1 MGKFHWEVIV
11 HHKVEKTL
19 KRLHGEVLERILK
32 AFHSLEENPRPS
44 GAKKMRGY
52 KNLFRV
58 RVGDWRIIYT
68 INDEELIILILTV
81 ASRGKA
87 YKKY

>member
-1 MGKFHWEVIV
+1 M
-11 HHKVEKTL
+11 
-19 KRLHGEVLERILK
+19 
-32 AFHSLEENPRPS
+32 LEENPRPS